1 MIHHAND
8 IEHSKADLE
17 KELHQLSRCKKQNGR
32 EILND

>member
-8 IEHSKADLE
+8 IEHFIADLE
-17 KELHQLSRCKKQNGR
+17 KELHQLSSCKKQNGR